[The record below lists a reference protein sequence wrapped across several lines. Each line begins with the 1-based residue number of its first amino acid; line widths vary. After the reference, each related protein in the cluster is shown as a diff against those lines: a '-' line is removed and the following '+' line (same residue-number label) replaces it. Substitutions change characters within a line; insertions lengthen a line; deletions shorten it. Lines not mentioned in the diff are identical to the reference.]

1 MKNLLALFLVS
12 IILINISCGGG
23 GSGGSDGDSNNVS
36 PAIQV
41 QVEEAIQEI
50 AGEETQKT
58 IDLYSVPFTVRAA
71 SDELIPALS
80 QLIELGSDATDVI
93 LDEFRRPPTLYD
105 DVRISILAY
114 ALEQIG
120 DERAAPILADWLE
133 EYMFVHSVGWPTD
146 FVTHTIKVLTDQDNL
161 NTHSYTYLI
170 DEKFDTILQVPIE
183 DQHSGN
189 QVAIQPEIFRNSLS
203 SKPPN
208 NRCEKTIRI
217 SGIDFNGDQTFR
229 EISYNV
235 VEKDFNQLSE
245 DPSYSDDER
254 AIFKKLIKNWKE
266 IDENNYGGT
275 TYIPAEGATYTNAS
289 NCGGSVTE
297 IIANEIFLKLNIP
310 MTLTKGSADPE
321 SIAEVASTFG
331 TEVGLDEIDK
341 MTVIS
346 FERHGVSQHV
356 EIPVDVS
363 GDSAT
368 ILSKDDKGK
377 VRYHEVDIKAW
388 FVENQFE
395 PVVEHLTKDTP
406 FFGFSE
412 LEIEFYRIDPTRIT
426 GIEVDSSHCPTDP
439 GDDTEVK
446 AIHIRA
452 KNIKV
457 NAVIHY
463 SSEDQ
468 HYVGEDTRNFFSET
482 DEPSSFSNFT
492 FYQSYTAYDGNKTN
506 EMSVTFNPGLT
517 EVIKFYAESDTTV
530 TGDNIPGGSYN
541 LMQTISGT
549 STIDVDP
556 SNHRLFKI
564 AGAEACDKIDKI
576 TFSQTG
582 EGVSNW
588 EVLGVAEEG
597 CDENAELT
605 IEITTD

>member
-1 MKNLLALFLVS
+1 MLNM
-12 IILINISCGGG
+12 
-23 GSGGSDGDSNNVS
+23 
-36 PAIQV
+36 
-41 QVEEAIQEI
+41 
-50 AGEETQKT
+50 
-58 IDLYSVPFTVRAA
+58 
-71 SDELIPALS
+71 
-80 QLIELGSDATDVI
+80 
-93 LDEFRRPPTLYD
+93 PTT
-105 DVRISILAY
+105 
-114 ALEQIG
+114 
-120 DERAAPILADWLE
+120 
-133 EYMFVHSVGWPTD
+133 M
-146 FVTHTIKVLTDQDNL
+146 
-161 NTHSYTYLI
+161 
-170 DEKFDTILQVPIE
+170 
-183 DQHSGN
+183 
-189 QVAIQPEIFRNSLS
+189 
-203 SKPPN
+203 
-208 NRCEKTIRI
+208 
-217 SGIDFNGDQTFR
+217 
-229 EISYNV
+229 
-235 VEKDFNQLSE
+235 
-245 DPSYSDDER
+245 
-254 AIFKKLIKNWKE
+254 
-266 IDENNYGGT
+266 
-275 TYIPAEGATYTNAS
+275 
-289 NCGGSVTE
+289 TE
-297 IIANEIFLKLNIP
+297 
-310 MTLTKGSADPE
+310 GSANPE
-321 SIAEVASTFG
+321 SVAEVARTFG
-331 TEVGLDEIDK
+331 TKVNLDEIDE

-346 FERHGVSQHV
+346 FKQNGQSQHV
-356 EIPVDVS
+356 EIPVDVRE
-363 GDSAT
+363 DSAT

-377 VRYHEVDIKAW
+377 VRYHEVDINAW
-388 FVENQFE
+388 RVQHQFE
-395 PVVEHLTKDTP
+395 PVVEHLAKDSL
-406 FFGFSE
+406 GFLGSWE
-412 LEIEFYRIDPTRIT
+412 VEIEFYRIDPTRIT
-426 GIEVDSSHCPTDP
+426 GIAVDSSHCPTDP

-541 LMQTISGT
+541 LMQGISGT